1 MIVEILKR
9 VALAVAALAAT
20 VSLAAADDA
29 PSWLKAPLKKPLD
42 QLVIGLSFPLLDP
55 WGATYESSFI
65 AYAKELGVKVVVLD
79 SQADVPKQSNDIRDL
94 VAQGVD
100 TVIALPLNNRA
111 IVAALGESHAAGIP
125 VVLSNGRV
133 APEGEQYVTAWTGPD
148 HYKTGYLSGQ
158 MLIDAVGEKANVVI
172 ISGTPGT
179 ESGDRREKGCRG
191 ALAAH
196 PGATLL
202 DAQPANFQ
210 REKAQ
215 TIMETYITR
224 FGDKIDGVC
233 ANDDDM
239 ALGALAAINAAVSA
253 GRLKPGHI
261 KITAGASQKE
271 GYEEIKKGGYFYGS
285 VLMQP
290 DDASH
295 LALKTAIEVAE
306 GQPVAKEQYYD
317 TPPYTLKNI
326 DQTPVPTY

>member
-1 MIVEILKR
+1 MSIKR
-9 VALAVAALAAT
+9 IFAVAALLAST
-20 VSLAAADDA
+20 SLASAGETPA
-29 PSWLKAPLKKPLD
+29 WLKPPLKKPLD

-65 AYAKELGVKVVVLD
+65 SYAKELGVKVVVLD

-111 IVAALGESHAAGIP
+111 IVSALGEAHAAGVP

-133 APEGEQYVTAWTGPD
+133 DPSGAAFVTAWTGPD
-148 HYKTGYLSGQ
+148 HFKTGYLSGQ
-158 MLIDAVGEKANVVI
+158 MLFDALGDKANIVI

-179 ESGDRREKGCRG
+179 ESGDRREKGCR
-191 ALAAH
+191 AAIAEH

-215 TIMETYITR
+215 SIMEAYITR

-239 ALGALAAINAAVSA
+239 ALGALAAIRAAASS
-253 GRLKPGHI
+253 GRLKPDHI
-261 KITAGASQKE
+261 RITAGASQKE

-295 LALKTAIEVAE
+295 LALKTAIQVAE
-306 GQPVAKEQYYD
+306 GQPVDKEQYYA
-317 TPPYTLKNI
+317 TPPYTAKNI
-326 DQTPVPTY
+326 DQTPPPTY

>member
-1 MIVEILKR
+1 MKTLTRIAL
-9 VALAVAALAAT
+9 AAATLAVAT
-20 VSLAAADDA
+20 SFAAAAEA
-29 PSWLKAPLKKPLD
+29 PAWLKAPLKKPLD

-55 WGATYESSFI
+55 WGATYESSFLD
-65 AYAKELGVKVVVLD
+65 YAKQLGVKVVVLD

-100 TVIALPLNNRA
+100 TIIALPLNNRA
-111 IVAALGESHAAGIP
+111 IVGALGEAHSAGIP

-133 APEGEQYVTAWTGPD
+133 APSGEQYVTAWTGPD
-148 HYKTGYLSGQ
+148 HHKTGYLSGQ
-158 MLIDAVGEKANVVI
+158 MLIQALGEKANIVI

-179 ESGDRREKGCRG
+179 ESGDRREKGCRD
-191 ALAAH
+191 ALAEH
-196 PGATLL
+196 PGVTLL

-215 TIMETYITR
+215 SIMEAYITR

-233 ANDDDM
+233 ANDDDI
-239 ALGALAAINAAVSA
+239 ALGALAAIKAAVAA
-253 GRLKPGHI
+253 GRLKPDHI

-271 GYEEIKKGGYFYGS
+271 GYEEIKKNGYFYGS

-306 GQPVAKEQYYD
+306 GQDVAKEQYYD

-326 DQTPVPTY
+326 DQTPIPSY

>member
-1 MIVEILKR
+1 MKMLR
-9 VALAVAALAAT
+9 PAALAAAM
-20 VSLAAADDA
+20 LAATMSLSAADGTPD
-29 PSWLKAPLKKPLD
+29 WLKQPLKKPLD
-42 QLVIGLSFPLLDP
+42 QLTIGLSFPLLDP
-55 WGATYESSFI
+55 WSATYESSFKD
-65 AYAKELGVKVVVLD
+65 YAKQLGVKVIVLD

-111 IVAALGESHAAGIP
+111 IVAALGEAHAAGIP

-133 APEGEQYVTAWTGPD
+133 APSGEEYVTAWTGPD
-148 HYKTGYLSGQ
+148 HYKTGYQSGE
-158 MLIDAVGEKANVVI
+158 MLVQAAGEKANVVI

-179 ESGDRREKGCRG
+179 ESGDRREKGCRD
-191 ALAAH
+191 ALAKH
-196 PGATLL
+196 PGVTLL

-215 TIMETYITR
+215 SIMEAYITR

-239 ALGALAAINAAVSA
+239 ALGALAAINSAVKA
-253 GRLKPGHI
+253 GHLKADHI

-271 GYEEIKKGGYFYGS
+271 GYEAIKKGGAFVGS

-290 DDASH
+290 DDASR

-306 GQPVAKEQYYD
+306 GQEVAKEQYYD
-317 TPPYTLKNI
+317 TPPYTQKNI